1 MKNRFENLRVREVP
15 EALDRR
21 IMAAA
26 AHQAKAARF
35 RRSLVHCIFTAT
47 ASAAALLIAGTVF
60 LFPEAHHGELA
71 RPTKSVDSE
80 LLELADWSTLEQE
93 SYNLSFELYSGRQEL
108 AELSSVKIPE
118 GYWYDD

>member
-1 MKNRFENLRVREVP
+1 MKNRFENLRVHDVP

-26 AHQAKAARF
+26 AHKAKAVRF
-35 RRSLVHCIFTAT
+35 RRSLTHCVFTAA

-60 LFPEAHHGELA
+60 LFPEAYHGELA

-80 LLELADWSTLEQE
+80 LLALADWSTLEQE
-93 SYNLSFELYSGRQEL
+93 SYNLRFELYSGRQAL
-108 AELSSVKIPE
+108 AELSSVRMQE
-118 GYWYDD
+118 EY